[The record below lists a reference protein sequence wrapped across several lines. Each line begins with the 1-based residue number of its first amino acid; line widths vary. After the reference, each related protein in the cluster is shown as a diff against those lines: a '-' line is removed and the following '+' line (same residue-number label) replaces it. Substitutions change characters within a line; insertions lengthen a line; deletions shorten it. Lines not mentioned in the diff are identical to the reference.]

1 MKKQEILERFEKQ
14 LTIENYANQTIK
26 SYLSAIK
33 LFLEYISKLEI
44 DQITEKEIQNYL
56 YYCKDKKKY
65 SFSAMKQVIASIR
78 YLYIKVLHKPI
89 PESLFI
95 KLKKP
100 NTLPSVLS
108 AKEISKILQVTKNL
122 KHKTILFLIY
132 SSGLR

>member
-56 YYCKDKKKY
+56 YY
-65 SFSAMKQVIASIR
+65 
-78 YLYIKVLHKPI
+78 
-89 PESLFI
+89 
-95 KLKKP
+95 
-100 NTLPSVLS
+100 
-108 AKEISKILQVTKNL
+108 
-122 KHKTILFLIY
+122 
-132 SSGLR
+132 